1 MTAAGVRFQEEFQK
15 HTKKLYRG
23 LEEGSPAFNEAG
35 RVSTDCYG
43 LIYSRFYVKFRNVI
57 DKLNTS
63 PVKYLDD
70 LSGRRSDEIVH
81 DPKKI
86 VVLTRKVI
94 DDIWHLKGTGR
105 SAGDFAVEYAR
116 RPELEKN
123 CEGYLDATGLR

>member
-1 MTAAGVRFQEEFQK
+1 MTAAGVRFREEFQK
-15 HTKKLYRG
+15 YNRKLYEG
-23 LEEGSPAFNEAG
+23 LEKGSPAFNEAG
-35 RVSTDCYG
+35 RLSADCYW

-63 PVKYLDD
+63 PLKYPDD
-70 LSGRRSDEIVH
+70 IDEGRGDEIIH

-94 DDIWHLKGTGR
+94 GDIWYLEGTGR
-105 SAGDFAVEYAR
+105 SAGDFAAEYAR
-116 RPELEKN
+116 RPEFEKK